1 MRALALLGL
10 AGGLLMAFCQWLIY
24 VYAPVEQSMGVVQ
37 KIFYFR
43 LPVAWWCF
51 ASFFLSCISGIL
63 WLKTRRRKWD
73 ILSAAAVEVGMVC
86 ATLALITGSIWA
98 RHSWGTWWT
107 WDPRLTT
114 TLVLWFIYAGYLA
127 LRSMPLPSGG
137 RASMCAVVAVV
148 GFLDVPL
155 VFLSARLWR
164 SIHPAVF
171 AARGGGLEPQMA
183 VAVIASVLCFGLL
196 WIALIALRYRQT
208 LLEKRLDEAALDEER
223 GNDGE
228 ERED

>member
-1 MRALALLGL
+1 
-10 AGGLLMAFCQWLIY
+10 MAFCQWLIY

-37 KIFYFR
+37 KIFYFH

-137 RASMCAVVAVV
+137 VLPCARWWLSSASSTCLWFFFPPGCGVPSIRRCSPPRAAVW
-148 GFLDVPL
+148 
-155 VFLSARLWR
+155 SRR
-164 SIHPAVF
+164 
-171 AARGGGLEPQMA
+171 
-183 VAVIASVLCFGLL
+183 
-196 WIALIALRYRQT
+196 
-208 LLEKRLDEAALDEER
+208 
-223 GNDGE
+223 
-228 ERED
+228 

>member
-37 KIFYFR
+37 KIFYFH

-86 ATLALITGSIWA
+86 ATLALITGSIW
-98 RHSWGTWWT
+98 RGTPG
-107 WDPRLTT
+107 DVVDMGPAPDHNSGAVVHLCRIPGSA
-114 TLVLWFIYAGYLA
+114 FHAAA
-127 LRSMPLPSGG
+127 LRRP
-137 RASMCAVVAVV
+137 CFHV
-148 GFLDVPL
+148 
-155 VFLSARLWR
+155 
-164 SIHPAVF
+164 
-171 AARGGGLEPQMA
+171 RGGGCRRLPRRASGFSFRPA
-183 VAVIASVLCFGLL
+183 VAFHPPGSLCGQGRRAGTANGRCGHCLG
-196 WIALIALRYRQT
+196 T
-208 LLEKRLDEAALDEER
+208 LFRPALDR
-223 GNDGE
+223 ADRAAIPSDPSGKTSG
-228 ERED
+228 

>member
-37 KIFYFR
+37 KIFYFH

-114 TLVLWFIYAGYLA
+114 TLIMWFVYAGYLV
-127 LRSMPLPSGG
+127 LRGLDLPPQ
-137 RASMCAVVAVV
+137 RRNTVCAVVGVV
-148 GFLDVPL
+148 AFLDVPL
-155 VFLSARLWR
+155 VFMSARIWR

-171 AARGGGLEPQMA
+171 GSKGGGLEPEMRITVMA
-183 VAVIASVLCFGLL
+183 CVACFGLL
-196 WIALIALRYRQT
+196 WAALVWLRKRQ
-208 LLEKRLDEAALDEER
+208 LDLRDRLDALAQNR
-223 GNDGE
+223 LSA
-228 ERED
+228 

>member
-1 MRALALLGL
+1 M
-10 AGGLLMAFCQWLIY
+10 
-24 VYAPVEQSMGVVQ
+24 
-37 KIFYFR
+37 
-43 LPVAWWCF
+43 
-51 ASFFLSCISGIL
+51 
-63 WLKTRRRKWD
+63 
-73 ILSAAAVEVGMVC
+73 
-86 ATLALITGSIWA
+86 
-98 RHSWGTWWT
+98 
-107 WDPRLTT
+107 
-114 TLVLWFIYAGYLA
+114 LWFIYAGYLA

>member
-37 KIFYFR
+37 KIFYFH

-137 RASMCAVVAVV
+137 RASMCAVVLSSASSTCLWFFFPP
-148 GFLDVPL
+148 GCGVPSTRQSL
-155 VFLSARLWR
+155 RPGAEGWNRKWPLRSLPRYSVSACSGSR
-164 SIHPAVF
+164 
-171 AARGGGLEPQMA
+171 
-183 VAVIASVLCFGLL
+183 
-196 WIALIALRYRQT
+196 
-208 LLEKRLDEAALDEER
+208 
-223 GNDGE
+223 
-228 ERED
+228 